1 MNCDFCKKEFSS
13 KGNLTNHQKTAKYC
27 LELQGINASNLKCDF
42 CIKSFTCQKNLNEH
56 LQTCKEKQKK
66 DYVKEFEKEIKRL
79 RDDNKKQTKHIEEL
93 NKNHIKKMSEKE
105 SEYTKHINEIN
116 EEKDSY
122 HADKL
127 SETKQHYEEKIADI
141 IAEKDKQIAKLE
153 EMLKVKDKAIMD
165 IAFAKTK
172 ILTQHNTNNNIVVN
186 NNYCIN
192 LKDVDKLNQVIEE
205 RMNKNVIQGGIHG
218 FTNMIKQ
225 HYLSSPEG
233 QLGYKCVDI
242 SRQKFEYTDENGE
255 KREDYKADEL
265 RQTLAVSNLEQKT
278 RRTAAEA
285 WTKEDGS
292 LDGDMFEKLA
302 VKAHEI
308 IAITEVGDCNT
319 KFRSE
324 LAVQVCKK

>member
-1 MNCDFCKKEFSS
+1 MNCTFCNKTFST
-13 KGNLTNHQKTAKYC
+13 KGSLTLHQTTAKYC
-27 LELQGINASNLKCDF
+27 LEIQGKKVETL
-42 CIKSFTCQKNLNEH
+42 FTCSHCSKEFTLQSTLNEH
-56 LQTCKEKQKK
+56 LSVCKEKKRLDDIEK
-66 DYVKEFEKEIKRL
+66 EKEIKREFEIHQ
-79 RDDNKKQTKHIEEL
+79 KKVQKKH
-93 NKNHIKKMSEKE
+93 EKIVKDLE
-105 SEYTKHINEIN
+105 AKIQHKDKENE
-116 EEKDSY
+116 KQ
-122 HADKL
+122 L
-127 SETKQHYEEKIADI
+127 SETKHHYEEKIADI
-141 IAEKDKQIAKLE
+141 IAEKDKQIVRLE

-172 ILTQHNTNNNIVVN
+172 ILTQNNTNNNIVVN

-225 HYLSSPEG
+225 HYLSSPDG
-233 QLGYKCVDI
+233 QLGYKCVDT

-255 KREDYKADEL
+255 KREDFKADEL

>member
-1 MNCDFCKKEFSS
+1 M
-13 KGNLTNHQKTAKYC
+13 
-27 LELQGINASNLKCDF
+27 
-42 CIKSFTCQKNLNEH
+42 
-56 LQTCKEKQKK
+56 
-66 DYVKEFEKEIKRL
+66 
-79 RDDNKKQTKHIEEL
+79 
-93 NKNHIKKMSEKE
+93 
-105 SEYTKHINEIN
+105 
-116 EEKDSY
+116 
-122 HADKL
+122 
-127 SETKQHYEEKIADI
+127 
-141 IAEKDKQIAKLE
+141 
-153 EMLKVKDKAIMD
+153 
-165 IAFAKTK
+165 
-172 ILTQHNTNNNIVVN
+172 VN

-218 FTNMIKQ
+218 FTTMIKQ
-225 HYLSSPEG
+225 HYLSSPDG
-233 QLGYKCVDI
+233 QLGYKCVDT
-242 SRQKFEYTDENGE
+242 SRQKFEYTDENGD
-255 KREDYKADEL
+255 KREDFKADEL

-302 VKAHEI
+302 VKAQEI